1 MDQCLGQDVEA
12 SKIDFNKIIACYLL
26 VDSYMLV
33 LLWTM
38 WYICHARVKH
48 LQQIQSYH
56 QSIFSDN
63 TWLDSIAVSMFV
75 DILVELS
82 YTNTAASA
90 PPREWYRIFKRTK
103 IQEECFQAHFLEDK
117 PSHMNEL
124 TSEIVFSSFHSIFR
138 VWKQH
143 FRLFSLSPG
152 PPFNSPHLRQHYDW
166 CAQMPKS
173 GAKLPLVEYSVAQIW
188 ATLWPSE
195 CCPKYGEMMCV
206 WILNR
211 MS

>member
-63 TWLDSIAVSMFV
+63 T
-75 DILVELS
+75 
-82 YTNTAASA
+82 
-90 PPREWYRIFKRTK
+90 
-103 IQEECFQAHFLEDK
+103 
-117 PSHMNEL
+117 
-124 TSEIVFSSFHSIFR
+124 
-138 VWKQH
+138 
-143 FRLFSLSPG
+143 
-152 PPFNSPHLRQHYDW
+152 
-166 CAQMPKS
+166 
-173 GAKLPLVEYSVAQIW
+173 
-188 ATLWPSE
+188 
-195 CCPKYGEMMCV
+195 
-206 WILNR
+206 
-211 MS
+211 